1 MAHPRTLR
9 NQKKNGKN
17 GKNGKTRRH
26 VPVTMKPTINVG
38 NYGMPTTVKQV
49 RKTLRSPPP
58 PGMNAITWFSN
69 KENPAKLHRH
79 HWVPKGHYTPK
90 NASEAVVPV
99 RRGNNSPGF
108 RPTKKNKIKGLPT
121 IRTYGFVLPSISN
134 L

>member
-1 MAHPRTLR
+1 M
-9 NQKKNGKN
+9 
-17 GKNGKTRRH
+17 
-26 VPVTMKPTINVG
+26 PTIVEKV
-38 NYGMPTTVKQV
+38 P
-49 RKTLRSPPP
+49 KTLRSPPP
-58 PGMNAITWFSN
+58 PGVDPINWFSN

-90 NASEAVVPV
+90 GANEAVGPV

-121 IRTYGFVLPSISN
+121 IRTYGFRLPVISN